1 MGHRS
6 ASASSRCPR
15 RLKRRPRSPASTGKR
30 SWGGH
35 CTSTRRV
42 PGPAAAARSAAP
54 AGLGEDQGDGGAARP
69 PHGSVHAER
78 RALTALATP
87 SEVFVTKSGTAGE
100 VVFAGDEPTD
110 KPGVEAHAAPK
121 SGLCPPS
128 STISKPTMTPD
139 MVARVAATGPF
150 HDPLFVDCI
159 RVSPSVH
166 GVVCPTAEISPK
178 LRDSIAS
185 LARDEDLLERRSPLR
200 ENVLL
205 TRRRI
210 EAR

>member
-1 MGHRS
+1 
-6 ASASSRCPR
+6 
-15 RLKRRPRSPASTGKR
+15 
-30 SWGGH
+30 
-35 CTSTRRV
+35 
-42 PGPAAAARSAAP
+42 
-54 AGLGEDQGDGGAARP
+54 
-69 PHGSVHAER
+69 
-78 RALTALATP
+78 
-87 SEVFVTKSGTAGE
+87 
-100 VVFAGDEPTD
+100 
-110 KPGVEAHAAPK
+110 
-121 SGLCPPS
+121 
-128 STISKPTMTPD
+128 MTPD